1 MNVERVKDLML
12 PINEYPCASID
23 AVLTDAIRA
32 LYESQAKAAS
42 DREPYRAVLIVDHN
56 QRVVGKIG
64 QLGFLKA
71 LEPRFNLLGDRE
83 NLDKAG
89 LGPEFLDW
97 MIDNLRFWQEDFN
110 LLCQRARSIGVEKI
124 MQPVDEG
131 IDADA
136 SLADA
141 VHQFVM
147 RQTLSLLVTS
157 QGEIVGIL
165 RLSDLFHAAAETI
178 LKKSNGTE

>member
-1 MNVERVKDLML
+1 
-12 PINEYPCASID
+12 
-23 AVLTDAIRA
+23 
-32 LYESQAKAAS
+32 
-42 DREPYRAVLIVDHN
+42 
-56 QRVVGKIG
+56 VGKIG
-64 QLGFLKA
+64 QRGFLKA
-71 LEPRFNLLGDRE
+71 LEPRCNLMGDRD
-83 NLDKAG
+83 NLTKAG

-97 MIDNLRFWQEDFN
+97 MIDNLRFWQEDFV
-110 LLCQRARSIGVEKI
+110 LLCQRARSIGVEKV

-136 SLADA
+136 PMADA

-165 RLSDLFHAAAETI
+165 RLSDVFRAAAETM
-178 LKKSNGTE
+178 LKPSNGTE